1 LHAFDR
7 ITFSEVPD
15 LMEHGVRTANVAVAM
30 ARTMD
35 VPASLLSDIAE
46 AARLH
51 DIGKT
56 QIDLEILNKPGPLD
70 ATEWTELMRHPQIGY
85 DLIVGRVE
93 PRVSRMILMH
103 HERLDGTGYPS
114 GHGSGAIEMPLRI
127 LHVADAFDAITSHRP
142 YQPAMPIEYAVSELT
157 SNLGTQFDAD
167 AVGALISVV
176 TYGTE
181 RSSVTTLEPSV
192 RHPLAAVG

>member
-1 LHAFDR
+1 
-7 ITFSEVPD
+7 
-15 LMEHGVRTANVAVAM
+15 
-30 ARTMD
+30 
-35 VPASLLSDIAE
+35 
-46 AARLH
+46 
-51 DIGKT
+51 
-56 QIDLEILNKPGPLD
+56 
-70 ATEWTELMRHPQIGY
+70 
-85 DLIVGRVE
+85 
-93 PRVSRMILMH
+93 
-103 HERLDGTGYPS
+103 
-114 GHGSGAIEMPLRI
+114 MPLRI
-127 LHVADAFDAITSHRP
+127 LHVADAFDAITSHRQ